1 MNMKLKQPFST
12 MYENYS
18 LSENTSDKIDIG
30 EHWDVFNSDFK
41 KIIARTE
48 FWPNFLRNSI
58 SIGFNDNLM
67 NFSNARTNQNS
78 NFSNGWDLRDK
89 FDFKDLISEN
99 IIDAEENKKNLNF
112 LNSLFGLCGLDFV
125 LKNIQSNVGSPAKT
139 FFKIDPKKNK
149 NYSNKNY
156 FCNNHDLSDIYYF
169 FIICNYLKKLL
180 STKPITL
187 LEIGSGYGGLIS
199 KIKHNYKGIKC
210 IIIDLP
216 EVLAVQNY
224 YLSQE
229 FPNSKFL
236 FLTDLKKD
244 GEKIFNYE
252 FDFLLLPYWEI
263 IRIPNKS
270 LDLIINIR
278 SMMEMTKEM
287 IKYYFTNIHRI
298 IKDKGN
304 FVCINRYEKY
314 ETKIREYPFDL
325 KWKIIHSEQSKIQKH
340 IHELILKIDNESNN
354 FSINKIISDVSG

>member
-1 MNMKLKQPFST
+1 MSLKQPFST

-18 LSENTSDKIDIG
+18 LAENTFNNLDIG

-41 KIIARTE
+41 KIIAKTE
-48 FWPNFLRNSI
+48 FWPNFLRNPI

-67 NFSNARTNQNS
+67 NFSNSRTNQNS
-78 NFSNGWDLRDK
+78 NYPNGWDLRTK
-89 FDFKDLISEN
+89 LNLENLISEN
-99 IIDAEENKKNLNF
+99 ISDKEENKKNLNF
-112 LNSLFGLCGLDFV
+112 LNSLFGLCGLEFV
-125 LKNIQSNVGSPAKT
+125 LKNIQSNVGSPTKT
-139 FFKIDPKKNK
+139 FFKIDPNKNK
-149 NYSNKNY
+149 KYGNKNY

-169 FIICNYLKKLL
+169 FIIYNSLKKLL
-180 STKPITL
+180 STKPLTM

-199 KIKHNYKGIKC
+199 KIKHNYKNIRC

-229 FPNSKFL
+229 FPQSKFL
-236 FLTDLKKD
+236 FLKDLKEE
-244 GEKIFNYE
+244 GEKIFHYE

-263 IRIPNKS
+263 VKIPNKS
-270 LDLIINIR
+270 LDIIINIR

-287 IKYYFTNIHRI
+287 INYYFVNIRRKIKTN
-298 IKDKGN
+298 GN

-325 KWKIIHSEQSKIQKH
+325 KWKILHSEQSRIQKH
-340 IHELILKIDNESNN
+340 IHELILNRDKDSND
-354 FSINKIISDVSG
+354 FSINKILSDIKTD